1 MQLLIYMWKRLLKGS
16 TVEKVCKKSKKA
28 KEAKFDS
35 EMLLIVILSYDE
47 QIINYVTQVI
57 VVVRGLV

>member
-35 EMLLIVILSYDE
+35 EMLIVILSYDE